1 MQTAKSTL
9 YGLINMVLS
18 AATISFSEV
27 TRQLFTGFGTTC
39 LLFILTLV
47 LSVPLG
53 LIVCFGS
60 MSKFKPLQY
69 LSKLIVWI
77 IRGTPLML
85 QIIVV
90 FYVPGLLFDYPMQ
103 SRFTAV
109 LVAFVINYACYFRK
123 FIAAGS
129 SRYRADKR
137 KRRRS

>member
-1 MQTAKSTL
+1 M
-9 YGLINMVLS
+9 
-18 AATISFSEV
+18 
-27 TRQLFTGFGTTC
+27 
-39 LLFILTLV
+39 FILTLV

-90 FYVPGLLFDYPMQ
+90 FYVPGLLFDYPM
-103 SRFTAV
+103 
-109 LVAFVINYACYFRK
+109 
-123 FIAAGS
+123 
-129 SRYRADKR
+129 
-137 KRRRS
+137 